1 MEIQGFNK
9 YDFETFQIDGL
20 EDRMEAI
27 QTRIQPKFRVFGN
40 HLVQYLAETLD
51 QEMYLHI
58 AKHARRTKNAPNDTW
73 AAFSH
78 NKRGYK
84 KHPHFQ
90 LGLWDDRVFVW
101 LAFIYELP
109 NKVEIAEVF
118 LNHEEELLNII
129 PNEFVLSMDHMKK
142 DIQPIHATTLNA
154 SLNRFKNVKK
164 AELLIGKQF
173 PAEHPLLSN
182 GEEFLSEVKDIFEK
196 LLPVYTL
203 SFKYM

>member
-1 MEIQGFNK
+1 M
-9 YDFETFQIDGL
+9 
-20 EDRMEAI
+20 
-27 QTRIQPKFRVFGN
+27 
-40 HLVQYLAETLD
+40 
-51 QEMYLHI
+51 
-58 AKHARRTKNAPNDTW
+58 
-73 AAFSH
+73 
-78 NKRGYK
+78 
-84 KHPHFQ
+84 
-90 LGLWDDRVFVW
+90 
-101 LAFIYELP
+101 AFIYELP

-142 DIQPIHATTLNA
+142 DIQPIHATTLSA